1 MARFETLLQQ
11 DSCELSRSKKKKG
24 ERDRLQKNRRSFCY
38 FFCRKIGRVA
48 FRDHLSAGHPD
59 VGIIATSHNMQHSR
73 SCLQSPQSP
82 FSHVPADTTTVIDV
96 DAIDT
101 DVAASARQLKR
112 VKKEAEGVV
121 ASEGQNEKVAGR
133 VEEEHQRAA
142 KKAKLETE
150 VDTEEDENTE
160 ADTPAT
166 PGAPAFKEADAV
178 AKLGGFSPSPNSPK
192 GNEDTPATPG
202 APAFTEADAVAKLG
216 GFSPSPN
223 SPKGNEDTPATPG
236 APAFTEADVVAKLKG
251 FSPSPNSPKGNEDGN
266 TSDTLELSDF
276 TDEE

>member
-11 DSCELSRSKKKKG
+11 DSCELSRSKKKK
-24 ERDRLQKNRRSFCY
+24 EREIGCKKSAVVLI

-48 FRDHLSAGHPD
+48 FRDHLSADHPD

-82 FSHVPADTTTVIDV
+82 FAHVPANTTVIDV
-96 DAIDT
+96 DALDT

-133 VEEEHQRAA
+133 VEQDDQRAA

-150 VDTEEDENTE
+150 VDKEADENTE
-160 ADTPAT
+160 D
-166 PGAPAFKEADAV
+166 DM
-178 AKLGGFSPSPNSPK
+178 
-192 GNEDTPATPG
+192 PATPG
-202 APAFTEADAVAKLG
+202 APAFTEPDVVAKLKG
-216 GFSPSPN
+216 CSPSPN
-223 SPKGNEDTPATPG
+223 SPKGD
-236 APAFTEADVVAKLKG
+236 
-251 FSPSPNSPKGNEDGN
+251 EDGN
-266 TSDTLELSDF
+266 TSDTLVLSDF